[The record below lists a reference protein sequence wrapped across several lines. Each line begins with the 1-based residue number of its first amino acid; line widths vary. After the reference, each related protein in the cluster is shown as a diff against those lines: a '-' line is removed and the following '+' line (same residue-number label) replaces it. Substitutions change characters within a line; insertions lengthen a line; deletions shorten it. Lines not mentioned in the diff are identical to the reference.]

1 MFNYYPRNIKFRES
15 DPDELNAFDDNLLD
29 SLANSGEIDENIAKN
44 PEGHKKEIVDIYH
57 RQFEGLIKDEKTSFS
72 NYVWTIASMLTNFMP
87 DYPPENMTAENI
99 HFDPLSA
106 FKAFCAARMNPK
118 ILIKDKEDLAKVQP
132 AARKYYSDLMDSY
145 IKNGGD
151 FEAIRLMLTK
161 MELEATKTPYHEK
174 EELCIVDLQQKAAE
188 ISTPYD
194 KIFDT
199 ATQIAKLQ
207 QESRKTNDP
216 DKQYEIDDKITDLKD
231 SLKDMTKDIDPKMLQ
246 TMAAEKKQRLGIEQE
261 IEYEHSGK
269 SKDNNDIAFNTELHN
284 KPSYNGA
291 NMVEFM
297 ANNKIKQQE
306 GQKEM

>member
-1 MFNYYPRNIKFRES
+1 
-15 DPDELNAFDDNLLD
+15 
-29 SLANSGEIDENIAKN
+29 
-44 PEGHKKEIVDIYH
+44 
-57 RQFEGLIKDEKTSFS
+57 
-72 NYVWTIASMLTNFMP
+72 
-87 DYPPENMTAENI
+87 
-99 HFDPLSA
+99 
-106 FKAFCAARMNPK
+106 
-118 ILIKDKEDLAKVQP
+118 
-132 AARKYYSDLMDSY
+132 
-145 IKNGGD
+145 
-151 FEAIRLMLTK
+151 MLTK